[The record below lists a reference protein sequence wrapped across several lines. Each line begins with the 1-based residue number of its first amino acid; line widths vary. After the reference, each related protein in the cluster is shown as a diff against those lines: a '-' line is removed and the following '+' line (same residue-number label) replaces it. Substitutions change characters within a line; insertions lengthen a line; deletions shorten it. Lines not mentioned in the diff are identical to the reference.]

1 MPFNKSITGIN
12 CIIEQNKK
20 LLVCEFITGGGLS
33 AEALPESLAK
43 EGILMRDALLR
54 DLAEL
59 NRFDI
64 ITMHDVRLV
73 PPIQAKQSIAVEAGK
88 FKACF
93 TEVLSQVD
101 MVWLI
106 APESEGTLLE
116 LSEQCYEAEKLEN
129 GPVFLGSGFDAML
142 TGTSKTLCFEALQA
156 ANIHTLPVHAGED
169 LMQPSYYDALCKL
182 NIPKWVAKP
191 EDGAGCDGI
200 RIFDS
205 LEDLKAWIAQDERYL
220 DYLAQPYQAGE
231 AASFSMLCRN
241 GKAWLLSCNQ
251 QHIVNDGSQ
260 FKLNGVTIN
269 GMLVYWQKFETIARK
284 VARMLPD
291 ALGYIGVD
299 LIVDTVNNKIYVLEI
314 NPRLTTSYV
323 ALHDALN
330 YNPAKL
336 ILDCVLNDKFD
347 MPSFSKGSLLQNRVE
362 VKL

>member
-64 ITMHDVRLV
+64 ITMHDVRLA

-142 TGTSKTLCFEALQA
+142 AGTSKTLCFEALLA
-156 ANIHTLPVHAGED
+156 ANIHTIPVHAGED

-231 AASFSMLCRN
+231 SASFSMLCRN

-269 GMLVYWQKFETIARK
+269 GMSVYWQKFETIARK

-347 MPSFSKGSLLQNRVE
+347 MPSFSKGSLLQNQVE

>member
-1 MPFNKSITGIN
+1 
-12 CIIEQNKK
+12 
-20 LLVCEFITGGGLS
+20 
-33 AEALPESLAK
+33 
-43 EGILMRDALLR
+43 MRDALLR

-64 ITMHDVRLV
+64 ITMHDVRLA
-73 PPIQAKQSIAVEAGK
+73 PPIQAKHSIAVDSGK
-88 FKACF
+88 FKTCF
-93 TEVLSQVD
+93 TQAISQVD

-106 APESEGTLLE
+106 APETEGTLLE

-169 LMQPSYYDALCKL
+169 LMQPAYYDELLKL
-182 NIPKWVAKP
+182 NITKWVAKP
-191 EDGAGCDGI
+191 EDGAGCEGI

-205 LEDLKAWIAQDERYL
+205 LDDLKSWIAQDERYL
-220 DYLAQPYQAGE
+220 HYLAQPHQAGE
-231 AASFSMLCRN
+231 ATSFSMLCRN

-251 QHIVNDGSQ
+251 QHIVTDGSR
-260 FKLNGVTIN
+260 FKLNGVTVN
-269 GMLVYWQKFETIARK
+269 GMSAYWQKFETIARK
-284 VARMLPD
+284 IAKMLPD

-299 LIVDTVNNKIYVLEI
+299 LIVDTANNKIYVLEI

-323 ALHDALN
+323 GLHEALN

-336 ILDCVLNDKFD
+336 ILDCVLNDIFE
-347 MPSFSKGSLLQNRVE
+347 MPSFSKGGLLQKPIE
-362 VKL
+362 VQL